1 MELKQITFELLHRR
15 LLEHINW
22 RINNGEY
29 TERGLARLLGISQ
42 PQMHNVRKGIRRLSV
57 DLADRMMAK
66 LNILLLDLMEE
77 AELSAYLKV
86 VDPLWPEKERTRKPA
101 GRMEPARANWRKSNG

>member
-1 MELKQITFELLHRR
+1 LELKKITFDLLQRR
-15 LLEHINW
+15 LLENINW

-57 DLADRMMAK
+57 ELADRMLAQ
-66 LNILLLDLMEE
+66 LNILLPDLMEE
-77 AELSAYLKV
+77 TELSAYLRE
-86 VDPLWPEKERTRKPA
+86 VDAAGPGLERTRKPA
-101 GRMEPARANWRKSNG
+101 GRMEPARANWRKSAG

>member
-1 MELKQITFELLHRR
+1 MELKQITLELVQRR
-15 LLEHINW
+15 LLENINW

-57 DLADRMMAK
+57 ELADRMMAK
-66 LNILLLDLMEE
+66 LNILLLDLLEE
-77 AELSAYLKV
+77 AELSAYLKEM
-86 VDPLWPEKERTRKPA
+86 DAQWPGKERTRKPA
-101 GRMEPARANWRKSNG
+101 GRMEPARANWRKSAG